1 MKIVH
6 IIDLLHAGG
15 AQTLLITYAQ
25 QAKQAGVETYIISL
39 RERNAASTPVVTIL
53 ENLGV
58 KITFLKKTKLLS
70 PTRLIKLISLIHAN
84 KYDIIHTHLNHAT
97 VLGILS
103 ALWLN
108 KAIVTSV
115 HNVLTGSRRKRLSEK
130 FEQFLLRFAD
140 CIIAVGENVNADYYT
155 LFPEKVVT
163 LTNAVNEIPPMD
175 AKQRASIRHELTG
188 NVEAPLL
195 IAVGRLNEQKGF
207 DTLIKA
213 FEIVH
218 TQFPQAHLVVAGRGN
233 LEETLRLE
241 SNTRGLQKNLHWLGL
256 RDDVPSLLAASDIYV
271 SSAYWEGLSIALL
284 EAMSVG
290 LPCVITAVGDAEKV
304 ITPETGMLVPPRS
317 AERLAEEVIVLLSDT
332 KKSERIGKAAQERV
346 RDHYGAKTWFNKL
359 IEIYQHTEF
368 KHTHKEKRIH

>member
-6 IIDLLHAGG
+6 VIDLLHVGG

-25 QAKQAGVETYIISL
+25 QAKQAGIETYIISL

-53 ENLGV
+53 EELGV
-58 KITFLKKTKLLS
+58 KITFLSKSKLLS
-70 PTRLIKLISLIHAN
+70 PTRLMKLISLIHAN
-84 KYDIIHTHLNHAT
+84 EYDIIHTHLNHAT

-108 KAIVTSV
+108 KAIVASV
-115 HNVLTGSRRKRLSEK
+115 HNVLTGRRKRLSEE

-140 CIIAVGENVNADYYT
+140 CIITVGENVNADYYP

-163 LTNAVNEIPPMD
+163 LTNAVNEIPPLD
-175 AKQRASIRHELTG
+175 AKQRASIRRELTG

-218 TQFPQAHLVVAGRGN
+218 NQFPQAHLVVAGRGN
-233 LEETLRLE
+233 LGESLRIETN
-241 SNTRGLQKNLHWLGL
+241 SRGLQNNLHWLGL

-304 ITPETGMLVPPRS
+304 ITPESGILVPPRS
-317 AERLAEEVIVLLSDT
+317 AERLAEEIIVLLSDT
-332 KKSERIGKAAQERV
+332 KKSQSMGKAAQERIRV
-346 RDHYGAKTWFNKL
+346 QYGAKAWFTKL
-359 IEIYQHTEF
+359 IEIYHNTKF
-368 KHTHKEKRIH
+368 KHTDKEKRMH